1 VSGDCSSTRGL
12 IREDEHS
19 SNRQWLPTK
28 PLANDARPQTNLGV
42 MPADRLLDARD
53 LGLDLVDDG
62 DPPVREYCQEV
73 DRATF
78 APFGERD
85 FRGESPAGGCERAG
99 GSLDQL
105 SVSCVGQPVEVTT
118 TPADNSLEP
127 CVEQGEDA
135 ADDFNGESRQM
146 PALEAGNSGLVT
158 TGGSRQVE
166 LAPAASAAQGATQ
179 PPDPQV
185 VHRAMVSNTPH
196 PARI

>member
-1 VSGDCSSTRGL
+1 
-12 IREDEHS
+12 
-19 SNRQWLPTK
+19 
-28 PLANDARPQTNLGV
+28 

-166 LAPAASAAQGATQ
+166 LYNGRAQIGVAGKSGQ
-179 PPDPQV
+179 SV
-185 VHRAMVSNTPH
+185 VSVSSTGLGT
-196 PARI
+196 AFVTIKA